1 MDNQEQIIV
10 ISKEE
15 RDDIVKLLVAYK
27 GMVDKTIEQLNKK
40 HKYIYHNTLATCIQC
55 SKDVEILINN
65 LKAR

>member
-1 MDNQEQIIV
+1 
-10 ISKEE
+10 
-15 RDDIVKLLVAYK
+15 
-27 GMVDKTIEQLNKK
+27 MVDKTIEQLNKK

>member
-1 MDNQEQIIV
+1 MDEQEQFIV

-15 RDDIVKLLVAYK
+15 RDDVVKLLVAYK

-40 HKYIYHNTLATCIQC
+40 HKFIYNNTLATCIQC
-55 SKDVEILINN
+55 SKDVEIIINN